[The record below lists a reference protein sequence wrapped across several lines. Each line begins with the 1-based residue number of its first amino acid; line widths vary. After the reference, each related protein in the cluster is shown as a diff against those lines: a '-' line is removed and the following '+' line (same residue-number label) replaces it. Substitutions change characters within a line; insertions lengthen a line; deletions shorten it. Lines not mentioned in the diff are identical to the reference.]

1 MKRCLTAG
9 AFLLTVCLLRA
20 GSLLVYVAARP
31 SLPHGIYL
39 LRFDPDRGA
48 LSGPVPVAEARNS
61 TFLAHDPVGRRLY
74 VSGELSF
81 EPPVSPAMGGVTA
94 YAIDPAS
101 GALNFINQRSTG
113 GNSTTHLA
121 VDSTGRAVVAA
132 NFDEGYVCVLPL
144 AADGGLELCS
154 AWIEEHGP
162 LGPDRK
168 RQTQPHP
175 HGVVVSPDNRF
186 MFSCDLGLDRV
197 LGYRLDPVKG
207 LISPNDPPF
216 AATPAGSGP
225 HHGVFSRDGRF
236 FYVVN
241 EMGSS
246 VCVFAYD
253 SSRGAL
259 ALRQT
264 ISALPAGFAGANTS
278 AEILIHPN
286 DRFVYASDRGADAIA
301 VFARNPQDGRLTLV
315 SVEPSGGRIPRS
327 FTLSR
332 DGRWLIS
339 ANFGSDTLT
348 VFRVDATTGRLAPNR
363 QSAAVKK
370 PFTILFCD

>member
-1 MKRCLTAG
+1 MKRCLIVG
-9 AFLLTVCLLRA
+9 GFLLTVSLLRA
-20 GSLLVYVAARP
+20 ASLPVYVAARP
-31 SLPHGIYL
+31 SQPHGIYL
-39 LRFDPDRGA
+39 LRFDPERGS
-48 LSGPVPVAEARNS
+48 LSGPFPVAEARNS
-61 TFLAHDPVGRRLY
+61 TFLALDPMRRHLY

-81 EPPVSPAMGGVTA
+81 QPPVSPAMGGVTA

-101 GALNFINQRSTG
+101 GALTFINQRWTG
-113 GNSTTHLA
+113 GNSTTHLS
-121 VDSTGRAVVAA
+121 VDATARAVVAA
-132 NFDEGYVCVLPL
+132 NFDEGYICVLPL
-144 AADGGLELCS
+144 AADGSLKLCS

-175 HGVVVSPDNRF
+175 HGVFVSPDNRF
-186 MFSCDLGLDRV
+186 IFSCDLGLDRV
-197 LGYRLDPVKG
+197 LGYRLDPAKG

-225 HHGVFSRDGRF
+225 HHGAFSRDGRF

-241 EMGSS
+241 DMASS

-253 SSRGAL
+253 SSHGAL

-264 ISALPAGFAGANTS
+264 LSALPEGFAGANTS

-286 DRFVYASDRGADAIA
+286 DHFVYVSDRGADAIA
-301 VFARNPQDGRLTLV
+301 VFARNRPDGRLTLV
-315 SVEPSGGRIPRS
+315 AVEPSGGRMPRS

-339 ANFGSDTLT
+339 ANFASDTLT
-348 VFRVDATTGRLAPNR
+348 VFRVDAATGRLAPTR
-363 QSAAVKK
+363 QSASVKK
-370 PFTILFCD
+370 PFTVLFCD